1 MSDFA
6 DLPLIPLLHTTLRNI
21 GYKEPTPIQSQ
32 AIPPL
37 LEGADLLG
45 IAQTGTGKTA
55 AFALPIINY
64 LSHQKRRIGPRLVRV
79 LILTPTR
86 ELASQID
93 ASFAELSRGMKL
105 YRCVVFGGVSQN
117 PQVRTL
123 SRGVDVL
130 VATPGRL
137 LDLMNQGYVRL
148 DQLDT
153 FVLDEADRMLDMG
166 FINDIKKIIKTL
178 PKKRQTLL
186 FSATMPENIEELAS
200 GLLTNPVK
208 VEVTPQATTVDK
220 IKQTILYVDKV
231 NKRKLLHHLIE
242 KNNIQRALV
251 FTRTKHAANKVAEEL
266 DKNGVRTTAIH
277 GNKSQG
283 AREKALLQFRQGQ
296 VRVLVATDIAARGID
311 VKEITHVI
319 NFDLPNEPENY
330 VHRIGRT
337 ARAGLE
343 GLALSFCDSGER
355 FYLREIQRAIRMNIE
370 VDPEHPFH
378 SSSAENAPYIKP
390 KPNGGGGGGKQRS
403 NSRRGSGGPRS
414 GGGQASGGGQRSGGG
429 GKRSGSG
436 GQHSSSGGQPGDE
449 QQKSSREQKP
459 RSSKGRKHNSTSVE
473 QQQRGKSNSNS
484 SKSGNRSFRGKA
496 GEQNSAEGGNRSPKS
511 GRGATVGS
519 NRSSPGNKRGGKPK
533 INRGNR
539 GNS

>member
-1 MSDFA
+1 LVYIIDKRFQEADLVLPRTQSFKLFTVDWQRSVKLISLIFYKNNGRTFVSDFA
-6 DLPLIPLLHTTLRNI
+6 DLPLIPQLHNTLQNI
-21 GYKEPTPIQSQ
+21 GYKEPTPIQIQ

-37 LEGADLLG
+37 LEGSDLLG

-55 AFALPIINY
+55 AFALPILND
-64 LSHQKRRIGPRLVRV
+64 LSHHKKRIGPRLVRV

-93 ASFAELSRGMKL
+93 ASFAELGRGL
-105 YRCVVFGGVSQN
+105 RLNRCVVFGGVSQN

-123 SRGVDVL
+123 SRGVDIL

-148 DQLDT
+148 EQLET

-166 FINDIKKIIKTL
+166 FINDIQKIIKTL
-178 PKKRQTLL
+178 PRKRQTLL
-186 FSATMPENIEELAS
+186 FSATMPENIENLAS
-200 GLLTNPVK
+200 GLLNNPVK
-208 VEVTPQATTVDK
+208 VEITPQATTVDK
-220 IKQTILYVDKV
+220 IKQSILYVDKV
-231 NKRKLLHHLIE
+231 DKRKLLFHLVE

-266 DKNGVRTTAIH
+266 EKNGVKTAAIH

-283 AREKALLQFRQGQ
+283 AREKALLQFRQGK

-343 GLALSFCDSGER
+343 GKALSFCDSGER

-370 VDPEHPFH
+370 VDSDHQFH
-378 SSSAENAPYIKP
+378 SSSAENAHYIKP
-390 KPNGGGGGGKQRS
+390 KANGGGGGGGGKQRN
-403 NSRRGSGGPRS
+403 NSRRGGGGGGQRSGSGQRSGNSQHS
-414 GGGQASGGGQRSGGG
+414 GGGKRSGGG
-429 GKRSGSG
+429 GKRTGSG
-436 GQHSSSGGQPGDE
+436 GKQSDE
-449 QQKSSREQKP
+449 QQKSSSERKP
-459 RSSKGRKHNSTSVE
+459 RAKSERKHNSTSVE
-473 QQQRGKSNSNS
+473 QQQGVNFRLSH
-484 SKSGNRSFRGKA
+484 SFLK
-496 GEQNSAEGGNRSPKS
+496 
-511 GRGATVGS
+511 
-519 NRSSPGNKRGGKPK
+519 
-533 INRGNR
+533 
-539 GNS
+539 